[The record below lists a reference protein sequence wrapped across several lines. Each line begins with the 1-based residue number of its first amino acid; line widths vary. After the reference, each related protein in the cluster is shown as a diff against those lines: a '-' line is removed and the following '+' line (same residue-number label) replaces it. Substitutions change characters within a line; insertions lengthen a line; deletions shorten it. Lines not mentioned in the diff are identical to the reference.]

1 MILVFLLFSLI
12 IILLLLTFI
21 FLISSVK
28 IEISKLHIS
37 NLSNTLQIS
46 FFSKIGIYLF
56 NKIKLIEIK
65 IDDNKIKKLY
75 KSGKISFRD
84 IKNNKQINL
93 ENLKLIKINVER
105 LKLIGNIGLEN
116 AAYTAYLTTIINSII
131 PVIMLNNAKNYKE
144 ENYIYE
150 VKPLYISQNLVNLE
164 LNCIITIK
172 IVNIINTIINIL
184 KKGRVSVNERT
195 SNRRAYAYSNE

>member
-195 SNRRAYAYSNE
+195 SNRGSYDYGYE

>member
-131 PVIMLNNAKNYKE
+131 PVIILNNAKNYKE

>member
-105 LKLIGNIGLEN
+105 LKLIGNIGL
-116 AAYTAYLTTIINSII
+116 
-131 PVIMLNNAKNYKE
+131 
-144 ENYIYE
+144 
-150 VKPLYISQNLVNLE
+150 
-164 LNCIITIK
+164 
-172 IVNIINTIINIL
+172 
-184 KKGRVSVNERT
+184 
-195 SNRRAYAYSNE
+195 